1 MTKENENRLAAFLNT
16 FDTLGTPRVLALVF
30 LGITVAA
37 VAGPFGTFSS
47 MDFPTRIFY
56 WGLIG
61 TSSVLFGYFGFAL
74 ARALGFNEDDAAHAA
89 VGSLIA
95 SFFIT
100 VDVWAISVTKPW
112 GTQSMIGFWELFGY
126 VFVVTAVIGALR
138 YLLLTFLARET
149 SIAEERDE
157 ALTLREQP
165 RLARRLPD
173 EMGEDILYLSVR
185 DHMVDVFTEA
195 GQTSLRMRFR
205 DALDEMDGVPGYR
218 VHRSHW
224 VAHHAVQGVERDQA
238 RVYLRLPDGR
248 KVPVSRNYRPEL
260 EDAGL
265 L

>member
-1 MTKENENRLAAFLNT
+1 
-16 FDTLGTPRVLALVF
+16 
-30 LGITVAA
+30 
-37 VAGPFGTFSS
+37 

-56 WGLIG
+56 WSLIS

-74 ARALGFNEDDAAHAA
+74 ARAIGLVAADAKHT
-89 VGSLIA
+89 VIGSLIA
-95 SFFIT
+95 SLFIT
-100 VDVWAISVTKPW
+100 ADVWVISTVRGW
-112 GTQSMIGFWELFGY
+112 STQAMVGFWELFGY
-126 VFVVTAVIGALR
+126 VFVVTAVIGTLR
-138 YLLLTFLARET
+138 YLLISFLENET
-149 SIAEERDE
+149 AMPEEYDSP
-157 ALTLREQP
+157 LVMREQP